1 VKRRNFVIGCAA
13 AGAAVLTKLGFGC
26 GPTEIEDSRRQ
37 LLTSWGQRF
46 LLASYR
52 DFEARSVE
60 LEARS
65 NALCSAPSV
74 EALEAARAAWW
85 AARAPWKQS
94 EVFAFGPYSDEPQR
108 FGPKI
113 DFWPARPDT
122 VEEVLA
128 STDPLTP
135 ETAAG
140 MGAAGKGMP
149 AIEYLLYQP
158 GIDVVTAFS
167 PGSRR
172 CEYLLAIT
180 ADLVVKAGELT
191 AAWDPTQGNFL
202 GELTQAGKSSARFK
216 SLHDALGEVVNR
228 MGYTLEN
235 IRGDKLGR
243 PLGTT
248 SGGAPQ
254 PDKVESPF
262 SGRSLEDIR
271 DNVRGIERLYFGE
284 PARDEAGLEGYLVKR
299 GKTFAKLM
307 RAQLDATFA
316 ALDAVPEPL
325 TEAIATSRDSVQAA
339 IDQLGV
345 LQRAIQVDVIN
356 ALSLSVG
363 FNDNDG
369 D

>member
-1 VKRRNFVIGCAA
+1 MIGCAA
-13 AGAAVLTKLGFGC
+13 VGAGALTKLGFGC
-26 GPTEIEDSRRQ
+26 GPTEIPDARRE
-37 LLTSWGQRF
+37 LLNSWGQRF
-46 LLASYR
+46 LLGTYAE
-52 DFEARSVE
+52 FEARSVE
-60 LEARS
+60 LQTRS
-65 NALCSAPSV
+65 DALCQAPSS
-74 EALEAARAAWW
+74 ETLEAARGAWW

-94 EVFAFGPYSDEPQR
+94 EVFAFGPFSEEPQR

-122 VEEVLA
+122 VEATLA
-128 STDPLTP
+128 GTDPLTP

-140 MGAAGKGMP
+140 FGAAAKGFP

-158 GIDVVTAFS
+158 ETDVVAAFAT
-167 PGSRR
+167 PRR
-172 CEYLLAIT
+172 CDYLRAIT
-180 ADLVVKAGELT
+180 ADLIAQARELI
-191 AAWDPTQGNFL
+191 AAWDPARGNFL
-202 GELTQAGKSSARFK
+202 GELTLAGKTSKHFE
-216 SLHDALGEVVNR
+216 SLHLALGEVVNR

-248 SGGAPQ
+248 SGGAAQ

-271 DNVRGIERLYFGE
+271 DNVRGIERLYFGDA
-284 PARDEAGLEGYLVKR
+284 ARGEGGLEGYLVQR
-299 GKTFAKLM
+299 GKSFAQLM
-307 RAQLDATFA
+307 RAQLDASFA

-325 TEAIATSRDSVQAA
+325 TLAIVSGKGQVQAA

-345 LQRAIQVDVIN
+345 LERAIQVDVIN

>member
-1 VKRRNFVIGCAA
+1 MKRRSFVFGCAA
-13 AGAAVLTKLGFGC
+13 LGGGALTRFGFGC
-26 GPTEIEDSRRQ
+26 GPTEIEDARRQ

-46 LLASYR
+46 LLASYAE
-52 DFEARSVE
+52 FEARSVE
-60 LEARS
+60 LETQSQAF
-65 NALCSAPSV
+65 CQAPGAES
-74 EALEAARAAWW
+74 LEAARQAWW
-85 AARAPWKQS
+85 AARAPWKRS

-108 FGPKI
+108 YGPKI

-128 STDPLTP
+128 GTDPLTA

-140 MGAAGKGMP
+140 MGAAGKGLP

-158 GIDVVTAFS
+158 GTDVVAAFS
-167 PGSRR
+167 ATPRR

-180 ADLVVKAGELT
+180 ADLVVKARDLK
-191 AAWDPTQGNFL
+191 AAWDPAQGNFL
-202 GELTQAGKSSARFK
+202 GKLTQAGKTSTPFE
-216 SLHDALGEVVNR
+216 SLHEALGEVVNR

-248 SGGAPQ
+248 SGGAAQ

-271 DNVRGIERLYFGE
+271 DNVRGIERMYFGD
-284 PARDEAGLEGYLVKR
+284 AAQGEAGLEAYLVQR
-299 GKTFAKLM
+299 GKSFAQLM
-307 RAQLDATFA
+307 RRQLDASFA
-316 ALDAVPEPL
+316 ALGAVPEPL
-325 TEAIATSRDSVQAA
+325 TEAIVNDRASVQAA
-339 IDQLGV
+339 IDQLGA